1 MFKRTSIVSLA
12 MVMISATAATAW
24 TRIQTEAEFRA
35 QIVGRNTVVAGH
47 GGTVQHADGTVTG
60 TWNGTAVRGR
70 WSWSDGMYCRNLNI
84 GGRVTGTDCLQYFVD
99 GNRVRAVRDYGR
111 GSETISTLE

>member
-1 MFKRTSIVSLA
+1 MFKRITLASLA
-12 MVMISATAATAW
+12 LVLMGTTAASAW
-24 TRIQTEAEFRA
+24 TRIRTEAEFRA
-35 QIVGRNTVVAGH
+35 QIVGRNTVIEGR

-60 TWNGTAVRGR
+60 TWDGQAVRGR

-84 GGRVTGTDCLQYFVD
+84 GGRVTGTDCLEYFID

-111 GSETISTLE
+111 GAEIFSTIE